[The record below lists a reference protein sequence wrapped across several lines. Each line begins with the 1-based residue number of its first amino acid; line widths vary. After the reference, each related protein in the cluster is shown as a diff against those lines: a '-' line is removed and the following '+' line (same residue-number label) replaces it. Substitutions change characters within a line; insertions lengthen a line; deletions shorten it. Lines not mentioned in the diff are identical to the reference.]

1 LKNHGLT
8 GIALIACLALTVPLQ
23 AAAGDSAGKFVPG
36 SMANGAPPELAQWG
50 KLVGR
55 WSTTE
60 ESLQQDGS
68 GWAPSAGADWDFMWA
83 FDGWGIQ
90 DNYTSPPH
98 ATQLDDESTRQR
110 GINLRIFNPAEK
122 KWVLTWLTPT
132 SVKPATFT
140 AVSTDTDIVMFADV
154 LNPQG
159 YHRQITFFDM
169 TDQAF
174 EWKLEWSKDNET
186 WFEVHR
192 IHGERKSD

>member
-1 LKNHGLT
+1 MKNNRLI
-8 GIALIACLALTVPLQ
+8 GIALIACLALTAPLQ
-23 AAAGDSAGKFVPG
+23 ASAGDSTGKFVPG
-36 SMANGAPPELAQWG
+36 SMANDAPPELAQWG

-68 GWAPSAGADWDFMWA
+68 GWAPSAGADWDFMWS

-90 DNYTSPPH
+90 DNYTSPPL
-98 ATQLDDESTRQR
+98 ATHLDDESTRQR

-122 KWVLTWLTPT
+122 KWVLTWLTPK

-140 AVSTDTDIVMFADV
+140 AVSTETNIVMFGDV
-154 LNPQG
+154 VNPQG
-159 YHRQITFFDM
+159 YHSRITFFDM

-174 EWKLEWSKDNET
+174 EWKLEWSKDKET

-192 IHGERKSD
+192 IHGERKLD